1 MIRNTI
7 SHTTAHTIAKMG
19 KDENISMETLE
30 KICEYVNCDV
40 GDVIEYR
47 WKNEEEIKWDLLVVK
62 RWLYHIY

>member
-7 SHTTAHTIAKMG
+7 SHTTAHTIAKME
-19 KDENISMETLE
+19 KDENVSMETLE

-47 WKNEEEIKWDLLVVK
+47 
-62 RWLYHIY
+62 